1 MKVDTDQINQANDRL
16 TYMSPEIRC
25 LEKIHA
31 KGYTDQFSTNGQT
44 LLCLQNNHQY
54 GPQDITIVNFY
65 RFEGISDPDDMSI
78 IYVIQ
83 TKDGHRGT
91 MVDAYGVYADEA
103 VCKFISDV
111 HEFHKQTDRG
121 WN

>member
-1 MKVDTDQINQANDRL
+1 MKVDTDHINQANDRL
-16 TYMSPEIRC
+16 TYMSPEMRC

-31 KGYTDQFSTNGQT
+31 KGYTDQFRTNGQT

-54 GPQDITIVNFY
+54 RPQDITIVNFY

-103 VCKFISDV
+103 VCKFI
-111 HEFHKQTDRG
+111 
-121 WN
+121 

>member
-1 MKVDTDQINQANDRL
+1 MKIIAENITEVNDRL
-16 TYMSPEIRC
+16 TYMSPEMRC

-31 KGYTDQFSTNGQT
+31 KGYTDQFSTNGKT
-44 LLCLQNNHQY
+44 LLCLQNNRHY
-54 GPQDITIVNFY
+54 EPRDISVVNFY

-91 MVDAYGVYADEA
+91 LLDAYGVYADDA
-103 VCKFISDV
+103 VSKLIKDV
-111 HEFHKQTDRG
+111 HEFHKQTNRG